1 MFETKGKTT
10 LITGGLSGIGKAVAL
25 QAARSENHLILV
37 QRRRD
42 VLFDQELKNLGA
54 ASSLQLSYDLS
65 DLENVDKLYRD
76 LKERELAVDILFN
89 NAGILTGGVLDE
101 QDPEK
106 IQRML
111 AVNLTAPILLSRCI
125 LQDMLKR
132 KTGKIVNNCSVT
144 ARIPI
149 PGATTYG
156 ASKAG
161 LLHFTNCLRQELKS
175 TGVSALALLTPGVKT
190 DMYDDIKKQY
200 KKNLDTSFLTH
211 ISADEWA
218 QIIWKAIEKDQ
229 DVLWPKGPEKVGV
242 FLSTYFPSLIEG
254 RFDQYFHR

>member
-1 MFETKGKTT
+1 MFDIKGKTT
-10 LITGGLSGIGKAVAL
+10 LITGGLSGIGKAVAKE
-25 QAARSENHLILV
+25 AAKSGNHLILV
-37 QRRRD
+37 QRRSD
-42 VLFDQELKNLGA
+42 EDFNKELMDLGA
-54 ASSLQLSYDLS
+54 ASALQLSYDLS
-65 DLENVDKLYRD
+65 DLANVDKLFED
-76 LKERELAVDILFN
+76 LENRNLKVDILFN
-89 NAGILTGGVLDE
+89 NAGVLTGGVLDE
-101 QDPEK
+101 QDPDK
-106 IQRML
+106 IQMML
-111 AVNLTAPILLSRCI
+111 TVNLTAPILLSRKF

-161 LLHFTNCLRQELKS
+161 LLHFTNCLRQELRD
-175 TGVSALALLTPGVKT
+175 TGVTALALLTPGVKT
-190 DMYDDIKKQY
+190 DMYDDIKEQY

-211 ISADEWA
+211 IPASDWA
-218 QIIWKAIEKDQ
+218 KIIWKAIEKDE

-254 RFDQYFHR
+254 RFDQYFQR